1 MLILLF
7 TQKYLFL
14 YIDNL
19 KEILDYKKKLEP
31 NFLIPKMFEL
41 KMLILVHPT
50 KVQKK

>member
-1 MLILLF
+1 ML
-7 TQKYLFL
+7 
-14 YIDNL
+14 
-19 KEILDYKKKLEP
+19 KKFFGYEKLEP